1 MIHALIT
8 FIVCVP
14 IALATYFLKL
24 PVALLY
30 FLPAIF
36 YLGREFTQAEYR
48 YIEQYCNRKRANMP
62 WYAPFTKKAWTLKG
76 MFDWILPL
84 VVSVVCFVIT
94 ILIF

>member
-8 FIVCVP
+8 LIVCLIIFAFV
-14 IALATYFLKL
+14 FLTKL
-24 PVALLY
+24 PISLLF

-48 YIEQYCNRKRANMP
+48 YINQYCNKKRANMP

-76 MFDWILPL
+76 MLDWILPL
-84 VVSVVCFVIT
+84 VVSTVCFI
-94 ILIF
+94 ISIFIF